1 MKYITQLMGEIMEG
15 NVVGDLQRSNY
26 IRPATETQCNGMT
39 RPEGDLRKFDLDTFK
54 SFYTIPQSI
63 LAAIDSRP
71 DQTTCL
77 YAFKKPSRSSSS
89 NKTWAWLLTDEYHQP
104 IMHLVMP
111 GFRNTDHDM
120 SMILDWF
127 NVHRL
132 ENYVNGW
139 MARQLQNY
147 IQNLREKG
155 NGIKPSNFRVQ
166 AIQTHAKPAADF
178 ESITVSTPS
187 DAIKVSRKVILNDPS
202 LKGRIEIIGS
212 ITDKEWKSL
221 PSDERHIL
229 FPLAP
234 QAQAER
240 QSTYNF

>member
-26 IRPATETQCNGMT
+26 IRPATETECNGMT
-39 RPEGDLRKFDLDTFK
+39 KPEGDLRKFDLDTFK

-63 LAAIDSRP
+63 LTAIESRP

-89 NKTWAWLLTDEYHQP
+89 NKTWAWLLTDEFHQP

-120 SMILDWF
+120 SMILEWF
-127 NVHRL
+127 NIHRL
-132 ENYVNGW
+132 ENHVNGW
-139 MARQLQNY
+139 MSRQLHNY

-155 NGIKPSNFRVQ
+155 NGIKPSDFTVQ
-166 AIQTHAKPAADF
+166 TIPTHANPATNF
-178 ESITVSTPS
+178 ESITVGTPS
-187 DAIKVSRKVILNDPS
+187 DAIKASREAILSNPS
-202 LKGRIEIIGS
+202 LKGRIEIIGN
-212 ITDKEWKSL
+212 ITDEQWESL
-221 PSDERHIL
+221 PPDNRHI
-229 FPLAP
+229 FFDHAP
-234 QAQAER
+234 QAQNER
-240 QSTYNF
+240 KATYNF